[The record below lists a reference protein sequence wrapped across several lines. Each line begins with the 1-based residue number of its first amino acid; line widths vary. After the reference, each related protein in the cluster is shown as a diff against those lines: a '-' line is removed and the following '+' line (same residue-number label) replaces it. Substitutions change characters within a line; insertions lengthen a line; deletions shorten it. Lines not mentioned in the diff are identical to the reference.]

1 MKNNIALDIN
11 HSEKKRVEYFL
22 NSVDGDLEQMPFDAP
37 ALSGVDDII
46 AGFKFK
52 VKDQSTFI
60 TVIFATSYFHAN
72 DIRTANSLTKPNMR
86 WTINGD
92 ILFGVE
98 SIDKEASSEML
109 SLFAGK
115 E

>member
-1 MKNNIALDIN
+1 MKNNITLEVN
-11 HSEKKRVEYFL
+11 HSQKTRVEHFL
-22 NSVDGDLEQMPFDAP
+22 NTVDGHLEQIPFDGRE
-37 ALSGVDDII
+37 LKHIEDIV

-52 VKDQSTFI
+52 EKGQPTFVI
-60 TVIFATSYFHAN
+60 VIFATSYVHAN
-72 DIRTANSLTKPNMR
+72 EISAANSATRPHIK

-98 SIDKEASSEML
+98 STDQGLSSEML
-109 SLFAGK
+109 SFFAGK

>member
-1 MKNNIALDIN
+1 MKNKISLDVN
-11 HSEKKRVEYFL
+11 HSQKTRVENFL
-22 NSVDGDLEQMPFDAP
+22 NNVDGNLEQIPFDGRE
-37 ALSGVDDII
+37 LSLVDDII

-52 VKDQSTFI
+52 EKGQSTFVI
-60 TVIFATSYFHAN
+60 VIFARSYFHASE
-72 DIRTANSLTKPNMR
+72 IGAANSLTKPKIK

-98 SIDKEASSEML
+98 SIDEHASSQML
-109 SLFAGK
+109 SFFAGR

>member
-1 MKNNIALDIN
+1 MKNNITLDIT

-22 NSVDGDLEQMPFDAP
+22 NSVGGDLEQMPFDAQELNH
-37 ALSGVDDII
+37 ADDII
-46 AGFKFK
+46 AGFNFK
-52 VKDQSTFI
+52 VKDQSAII
-60 TVIFATSYFHAN
+60 TVIFATSYFHAD
-72 DIRTANSLTKPNMR
+72 DIRTANSLTKPNLK

-98 SIDKEASSEML
+98 SLDKRVSSEML

>member
-1 MKNNIALDIN
+1 MKNNITLDID
-11 HSEKKRVEYFL
+11 HTQKKRVEHFL
-22 NSVDGDLEQMPFDAP
+22 NNIDGNLEQIPFDARD
-37 ALSGVDDII
+37 LSHVDDILG
-46 AGFKFK
+46 GFKFK
-52 VKDQSTFI
+52 EKGESTFV
-60 TVIFATSYFHAN
+60 TVIFATSYFNAN
-72 DIRTANSLTKPNMR
+72 DICKANSLTKPEIK

-98 SIDKEASSEML
+98 STDEHASSEML

>member
-1 MKNNIALDIN
+1 MKNNIVLDIN

-22 NSVDGDLEQMPFDAP
+22 NGVEGKLEQIPFDAGE
-37 ALSGVDDII
+37 LSGVDDII

-52 VKDQSTFI
+52 RQSQSTFV

-72 DIRTANSLTKPNMR
+72 EIRMSNSLTKPDMK
-86 WTINGD
+86 WTVNGE

-98 SIDKEASSEML
+98 SKDEDVSSEML

>member
-1 MKNNIALDIN
+1 MKNNISLDVN
-11 HSEKKRVEYFL
+11 HSEKTRVEYFL
-22 NSVDGDLEQMPFDAP
+22 NNVDGNLEQIPFDGRE
-37 ALSGVDDII
+37 LSLVDDII

-52 VKDQSTFI
+52 EKDQSTFI
-60 TVIFATSYFHAN
+60 IVIFARSYFHAN
-72 DIRTANSLTKPNMR
+72 DISTANSLTKPGIK

-98 SIDKEASSEML
+98 SIDERASSQML
-109 SLFAGK
+109 SFFAGK

>member
-1 MKNNIALDIN
+1 MKRIITLDVN
-11 HSEKKRVEYFL
+11 HSQKSRVEYFL
-22 NSVDGDLEQMPFDAP
+22 NNVHGDLEPIPFDVRE
-37 ALSGVDDII
+37 LSHVDDII

-52 VKDQSTFI
+52 KKDHSTFVI
-60 TVIFATSYFHAN
+60 VIFAKSYFHAS
-72 DIRTANSLTKPNMR
+72 DISAANSGTLSKIK

-98 SIDKEASSEML
+98 SNDAMATSEML
-109 SLFAGK
+109 GFFAGK